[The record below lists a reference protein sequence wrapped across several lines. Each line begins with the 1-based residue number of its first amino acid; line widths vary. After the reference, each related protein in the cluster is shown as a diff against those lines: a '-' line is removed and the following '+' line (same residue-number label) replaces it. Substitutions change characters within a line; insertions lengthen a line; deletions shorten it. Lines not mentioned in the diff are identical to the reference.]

1 MTQDIQGLPS
11 HLKSQG
17 QLVLVLGLGC
27 VYVQLMACNVSS
39 NSYTRSL
46 GAANWSHKRVRDYY
60 YFKTRGQQRAT
71 HCACVQQHDVIQE
84 LLLIVTDKH
93 A

>member
-1 MTQDIQGLPS
+1 M
-11 HLKSQG
+11 
-17 QLVLVLGLGC
+17 
-27 VYVQLMACNVSS
+27 
-39 NSYTRSL
+39 NSV
-46 GAANWSHKRVRDYY
+46 RVADVMCRRIARHDRWAPLTGHTNESEIITP
-60 YFKTRGQQRAT
+60 KTRGQQRAT